1 MTYNTEIAEVQQEAL
16 PEFYE
21 INSAGNIYYYT
32 SYIEGLVFRGV
43 AHEAASI
50 KRSGFTVDTQFGK
63 VEINLTAPVSDVFAE
78 YIANLPIEPVTL
90 TIRRAIKSDLTDYI
104 LLFTGRVKSVTIKDL
119 VATAKCEAQSSLLS
133 AKLPRI
139 IYQAFCNHDVF
150 DGGCLLSSVLWRV
163 VTNVTGISGYTITS
177 TDFGAFAD
185 GYFTGG
191 RVQHSTDFRL
201 ITNHVGNDLTLHLP
215 FDARL
220 AVGGEVTALPGCDG
234 DPETCKDKFN
244 NLDNFLGMPYV
255 PSHNPV
261 IWGFK

>member
-1 MTYNTEIAEVQQEAL
+1 MTYASEIGEQQQEAM

-21 INSAGNIYYYT
+21 INSAGNFYYYT
-32 SYIEGLVFRGV
+32 TYIEGLIFRGV

-50 KRSGFTVDTQFGK
+50 KRSGFTQDTQFGK
-63 VEINLTAPVSDVFAE
+63 VDVNLTAPVADVFAQ
-78 YIANLPIEPVTL
+78 YIANLPIEPVSI

-104 LLFTGRVKSVTIKDL
+104 LLFTGRVLSVTIKDL
-119 VATAKCEAQSSLLS
+119 VATAKCEAQSSLL
-133 AKLPRI
+133 AARLPRI

-150 DGGCLLSSVLWRV
+150 DSGCSLGEVAWRV
-163 VTNVTGISGYTITS
+163 TATVSDISGYTIESS
-177 TDFGAFAD
+177 TFGTYAD

-191 RVQHSTDFRL
+191 RVQHGTDHRL
-201 ITNHVGNDLTLHLP
+201 VTDHTGDILTLHLP

-220 AVGGEVTALPGCDG
+220 AIGEEVFVLPGCDG
-234 DPETCKDKFN
+234 SPETCRDKYS
-244 NLDNFLGMPYV
+244 NLTNFLGMPYI